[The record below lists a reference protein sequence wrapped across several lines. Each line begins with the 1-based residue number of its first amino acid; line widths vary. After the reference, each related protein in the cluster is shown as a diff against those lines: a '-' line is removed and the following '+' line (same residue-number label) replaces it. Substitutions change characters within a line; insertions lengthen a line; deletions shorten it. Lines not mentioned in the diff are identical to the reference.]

1 MGDLII
7 KPADEGHL
15 KLQND
20 AGTTAIEIKDD
31 ENAVYISGDL
41 VPSTPLSHRNM
52 IINGAMQVAQR
63 GTGFSAVTA
72 TGYQID
78 RFETTLQGLGAYTI
92 TQNTTAPTSEGF
104 TQTYKIDCTSA
115 DASPSATDFL
125 FISHKIE
132 GQNLQHLRKGT
143 SDAKSVTLSFW
154 CRCTKTGN
162 IQVNLNDWDNT
173 RIIGQAVTISSADTW
188 EKKTLT
194 FAGDTSGVLGNDN
207 GASLVLEWWL
217 DKGSNFSGGAVP
229 TSWEALSSADRAAG
243 CTLAFGDN
251 AANDFYITGVQLE
264 LGSVVAT
271 PFEHRSYADELRRCQ
286 RYYYKPETGTNAYLG
301 KGHMYAS
308 GTIRLLVPHPVTM
321 RTTSTTLEQDY
332 GSQHF
337 YGIETS
343 STATY
348 VDANWAVQLQG
359 TNATLI
365 STGSASTMTVGRGI
379 DVKLS
384 ESTAY
389 IAISAEL

>member
-104 TQTYKIDCTSA
+104 TQSYKIDCTSA

-286 RYYYKPETGTNAYLG
+286 RYYYKPETGTNA
-301 KGHMYAS
+301 
-308 GTIRLLVPHPVTM
+308 
-321 RTTSTTLEQDY
+321 
-332 GSQHF
+332 
-337 YGIETS
+337 
-343 STATY
+343 
-348 VDANWAVQLQG
+348 
-359 TNATLI
+359 
-365 STGSASTMTVGRGI
+365 
-379 DVKLS
+379 
-384 ESTAY
+384 
-389 IAISAEL
+389 

>member
-52 IINGAMQVAQR
+52 FINGGMQVAQR
-63 GTGFSAVTA
+63 GASHTSVSA

-92 TQNTTAPTSEGF
+92 TQDTSDAPKSEGF
-104 TQTYKIDCTSA
+104 GYSYKIDCTTA
-115 DASPSATDFL
+115 DASPAAADFL

-188 EKKTLT
+188 EYKTLT
-194 FAGDTSGVLGNDN
+194 FAGDTTGAFGNDN
-207 GASLVLEWWL
+207 NASLVVEWWL
-217 DKGSNFSGGAVP
+217 DKGSNFAGGAVP
-229 TSWEALSSADRAAG
+229 TSWEALSSTDRAVG
-243 CTLAFGDN
+243 CTLALGN
-251 AANDFYITGVQLE
+251 NTANNFYITGVQLE
-264 LGSVVAT
+264 VGSTAT
-271 PFEHRSYADELRRCQ
+271 PFEHRSYGDELAKCQ
-286 RYYYKPETGTNAYLG
+286 RYFEICVEGTDSGLGLGVEYNDDQQIYCPYYFRTSKRTDGYTLIGTGTGSYLRSRRNNNIG
-301 KGHMYAS
+301 A
-308 GTIRLLVPHPVTM
+308 
-321 RTTSTTLEQDY
+321 
-332 GSQHF
+332 
-337 YGIETS
+337 
-343 STATY
+343 
-348 VDANWAVQLQG
+348 
-359 TNATLI
+359 
-365 STGSASTMTVGRGI
+365 TVGAYQNREKGMLTFRI
-379 DVKLS
+379 DLGQDGTVDGGACWI
-384 ESTAY
+384 ESNASDAFV
-389 IAISAEL
+389 AIDDEL